1 MWTTDERD
9 AWLGPALEQM
19 SDEQLEA
26 FDDAARQIFDR
37 YPATEDDPDA
47 ATEALSGALM
57 VILGDDTLDGLGGA
71 DRLSGLC
78 GADVLLGGAGNDV
91 LEGGGGNDT
100 MTGGSGGDGFLFRAD
115 NARGRDRVTDFGA
128 DDCIVTTAALPD
140 SNRDGIVDAGRNRT
154 FTLGGGEVTVT
165 SPTGGSVR
173 RLEFDGAFEKDGV
186 TYYFYS
192 TPGGADDPASVF
204 ATI

>member
-57 VILGDDTLDGLGGA
+57 SPRLDGEVVHQDTAFQVRAGQVLRFEFPVAGARTYLAVAGGIDVPLVLGSRSTYTLGALGGFHGR
-71 DRLSGLC
+71 RLQEG
-78 GADVLLGGAGNDV
+78 DVLPIGETRGEGRAGNSLPMALRRSV
-91 LEGGGGNDT
+91 
-100 MTGGSGGDGFLFRAD
+100 GGD
-115 NARGRDRVTDFGA
+115 V
-128 DDCIVTTAALPD
+128 
-140 SNRDGIVDAGRNRT
+140 
-154 FTLGGGEVTVT
+154 TLGWCRGCIT
-165 SPTGGSVR
+165 SG
-173 RLEFDGAFEKDGV
+173 
-186 TYYFYS
+186 
-192 TPGGADDPASVF
+192 
-204 ATI
+204 